1 MKWIVLLADARI
13 CGGVNV
19 VFEHIA
25 YAYSQ
30 GVEVTVVS
38 GKKLSAAD
46 MQWHSAADCAEYKTY
61 EECSGV
67 CYDIAI
73 ATGWNT
79 AYEVYRIQAKKYVYF
94 VQAVE
99 SRFHKNQNTL
109 SAKLA
114 EMTYVLP
121 FQYVTEASWIRR
133 YLSDM
138 YGWQAELVRNGI
150 NKSVFHDKVEPYT
163 VRQEGRLRVLVEGN
177 VGSWRKNIEDT
188 VKACMQSEAD
198 EIWLMTS
205 SDIHMYEGVDKVF
218 SKIPMRDVP
227 RIYASCDVLVKLS
240 LVEGM
245 FGPPLEMFHCG
256 GTAITYDIEGA
267 EEYIVHGYNA
277 LVAPKDDIK
286 TVISYINELKR
297 NSEELRILKG
307 NAKNTAQ
314 KWRGW
319 EYASKEFYEKVT
331 GLPETDEK
339 DKKMLMLAA
348 KAYEGWFHLQ
358 PEEYEK
364 IVSVS
369 VMKEI
374 AQRLFTENLG
384 AVIYGAGY
392 AADKTV
398 KELSEQGIVVNG
410 VAVTSLSDSPS
421 VLLGHEVH
429 EITHYIRE
437 KEKYLIIIATAKYK
451 DEILQKVRQLDFPN
465 VICI

>member
-1 MKWIVLLADARI
+1 MKWIILLADARI

-19 VFEHIA
+19 IFEHIA
-25 YAYSQ
+25 YAHSQ

-38 GKKLSAAD
+38 SKKLSAVD
-46 MQWHSAADCAEYKTY
+46 MQWHYAADCAEYRTY

-67 CYDIAI
+67 FYDVAI
-73 ATGWNT
+73 VTGWNT
-79 AYEVYRIQAKKYVYF
+79 AYEVYQIQARKYVYF

-99 SRFHKNQNTL
+99 SRFHKNQNTMG
-109 SAKLA
+109 AKLA

-121 FQYVTEASWIRR
+121 FQYVTEASWIRK

-138 YGWQAELVRNGI
+138 YGWQAELIQNGI
-150 NKSVFHDKVEPYT
+150 NKNVFHDKVRPY
-163 VRQEGRLRVLVEGN
+163 VARQKGKLRVLVEGN
-177 VGSWRKNIEDT
+177 VESWRKNVEDT
-188 VKACMQSEAD
+188 VKVCRQSEAD
-198 EIWLMTS
+198 EIWLLTS
-205 SDIHMYEGVDKVF
+205 SDIRMYEGVDRVF

-277 LVAPKDDIK
+277 LVAPKDDLEI
-286 TVISYINELKR
+286 VLSYINELKR
-297 NSEELRILKG
+297 NSEELSILKR

-319 EYASKEFYEKVT
+319 EYASEEFYEKIS
-331 GLPETDEK
+331 GLPEADEK
-339 DKKMLMLAA
+339 DKRMLMLAA

-358 PEEYEK
+358 SEEYEK

-369 VMKEI
+369 AMKEI
-374 AQRLFTENLG
+374 VHRLFTENLD

-392 AADKTV
+392 AAEKTV
-398 KELSEQGIVVNG
+398 AELSEHGIVVSG
-410 VAVTSLSDSPS
+410 VAVTSLSDNPNA
-421 VLLGHEVH
+421 LLGHEVH
-429 EITHYIRE
+429 EITHYIYE
-437 KEKYLIIIATAKYK
+437 KEKYLIIIATTKYK

-465 VICI
+465 AICI